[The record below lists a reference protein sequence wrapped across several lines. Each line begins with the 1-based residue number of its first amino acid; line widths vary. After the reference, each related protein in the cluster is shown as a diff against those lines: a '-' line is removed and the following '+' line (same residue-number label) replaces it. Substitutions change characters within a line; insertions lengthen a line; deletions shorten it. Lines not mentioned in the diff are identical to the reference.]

1 MANKDYDKEDGV
13 WRTIG
18 GRKVFIRNGQSLSD
32 AMKESGKFS
41 RVQKNQELYKKV
53 DEENKKIDELL
64 DKNKKK
70 EMPKEEDEKKELARE
85 LAREIY
91 GKNISDEKADKYA
104 EELLTL
110 PDGTPLDGYA
120 DWEFDKE
127 KLEWTKEGLQNR
139 LTYMQKGYD
148 EARKQG
154 DEFAKAYKEKNNA
167 QAEMDE
173 TNRKIANHLE
183 NVSNVAKEMGD
194 EKGART
200 NQLASQYAREQIKG
214 NNDEK
219 KTIHT
224 ASGDYTPEEINKR
237 DKEIK
242 DLYKSQWNGEMSAKE
257 LNDKLEKMRQD
268 GKVSYGE
275 LSALQ
280 YDASREFDKE
290 LDNQSSNKKANV
302 NTISQ
307 EEYDKKPK
315 DYKGTL
321 KELVDTAEFRG
332 ENKEQLRK
340 EYEAMGYDVDKD
352 KTIVE
357 YENGGAT
364 LKPVKISNP
373 NEVGFVQETTM
384 HGGEFN
390 FTNQRLKEME
400 EQGIRPMKSSYTG
413 GGWEGVNSHQNLS
426 TSEEAKAITDAMK
439 KKHPDVKISRRTENY
454 AGGSSIHFSVMSSD
468 KDLFVSDSDID
479 KMNYSDLEQV
489 TRSNN
494 FNWWAKDNVPGYNE
508 NRSYSIDDV
517 RRYAK
522 EDLANSKQRD
532 IQSVTGNEWYL
543 NDYGKQVMKDL
554 NKEANSYTYDDS
566 DGMIDY
572 FNHGTYMWV
581 NIGKWD
587 KPYQVTGNSMTSAL
601 KTKAYQKYMK
611 EHPSSKLTFEEF
623 KKQK

>member
-18 GRKVFIRNGQSLSD
+18 GRRVFIRNGQSLSD

-64 DKNKKK
+64 DKDKK
-70 EMPKEEDEKKELARE
+70 EKEVEDKLVWDRERMLNEKIGSTEGRTNLQTKANEVVQEMSREKYDEL
-85 LAREIY
+85 
-91 GKNISDEKADKYA
+91 
-104 EELLTL
+104 
-110 PDGTPLDGYA
+110 
-120 DWEFDKE
+120 FDK
-127 KLEWTKEGLQNR
+127 R
-139 LTYMQKGYD
+139 VYD
-148 EARKQG
+148 EGMSEKTFKQLYG
-154 DEFAKAYKEKNNA
+154 ERPQES
-167 QAEMDE
+167 MDE

-200 NQLASQYAREQIKG
+200 NELASQYAREQIKG

-522 EDLANSKQRD
+522 QDLANSKQRD

-601 KTKAYQKYMK
+601 KTKAYQKYLK